1 MRARAGRAAGSAA
14 ARARVRP
21 SHRPAPPPFFGP
33 LPAGDAY
40 EAAIVSSHSG
50 DPLLEERKKGIRDVL
65 RHIDTR
71 LQAVQANS
79 ASVEE
84 ALYAKLQ
91 AALFSLQ
98 EHTSR
103 KMSLL
108 LSEELELRRQLQQ
121 IEWTESFASV
131 MQESL
136 PPMTFVSAWERHA
149 ALRAQLYSQL
159 TGGLTPRLL
168 EEVQPDIK
176 LAGGNIEV
184 TPERA
189 EAAAAFAA
197 AAAAAPPPHAA
208 AQGKDQTRDRRGV
221 GASVRRSIPT

>member
-1 MRARAGRAAGSAA
+1 MRVCVCACASCYIWRA
-14 ARARVRP
+14 VETL
-21 SHRPAPPPFFGP
+21 APPRRAPHP
-33 LPAGDAY
+33 ARTPAGDAY
-40 EAAIVSSHSG
+40 EAAIISSHSG
-50 DPLLEERKKGIRDVL
+50 DPLLEERKKGLRDVL

-98 EHTSR
+98 EQTQK

-149 ALRAQLYSQL
+149 ALRSQLYSQL
-159 TGGLTPRLL
+159 SGGLSPRLL

-176 LAGGNIEV
+176 LAGGTIEV
-184 TPERA
+184 TSARP
-189 EAAAAFAA
+189 
-197 AAAAAPPPHAA
+197 
-208 AQGKDQTRDRRGV
+208 
-221 GASVRRSIPT
+221 S